1 MDNSKLFYILN
12 LTELQRNELIKV
24 IKDNPNF
31 NDLVTSISRNNPV
44 TGLQAP
50 LIQKM
55 YRQWMSETLLVP
67 FWFVYNFWK
76 YPR

>member
-55 YRQWMSETLLVP
+55 YRQWLSETLLVP

>member
-31 NDLVTSISRNNPV
+31 NDLVTSISRNNLV

-55 YRQWMSETLLVP
+55 YRQWLSETLLVP